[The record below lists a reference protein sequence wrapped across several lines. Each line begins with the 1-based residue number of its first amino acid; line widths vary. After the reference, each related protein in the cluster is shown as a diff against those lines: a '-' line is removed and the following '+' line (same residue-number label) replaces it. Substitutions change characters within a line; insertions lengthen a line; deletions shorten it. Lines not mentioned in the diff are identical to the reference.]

1 MDNEYIICLVIL
13 AIAAILIFL
22 IQKRNKGGDKKDSV
36 TKENIEAG
44 KSTPKS
50 TPAAKTGL
58 DKEKSSEDDKSLLYI
73 PPELVSA
80 DRGLSS
86 TGEDKWAAQND
97 HAKGDYDNT
106 HYAGDIPKKS
116 KNISD
121 RSASVDLRAEDK
133 DPDGKTTHNE
143 TVLIRKAQKN
153 ERSVSFYIY
162 RGKAE
167 KWTCLYCEMENP
179 VWTDVCQ
186 VCGEMRVKA

>member
-13 AIAAILIFL
+13 VVVAILIFL
-22 IQKRNKGGDKKDSV
+22 IRKRKKSGDKKDSV
-36 TKENIEAG
+36 PEKTIESG
-44 KSTPKS
+44 KG
-50 TPAAKTGL
+50 TPADKTGL
-58 DKEKSSEDDKSLLYI
+58 DKVETSEDSKSLLYI

-86 TGEDKWAAQND
+86 TGEDKLEDQND
-97 HAKGDYDNT
+97 HMKGNHDNT

-116 KNISD
+116 VNTSG
-121 RSASVDLRAEDK
+121 RGASVGTRTEDK
-133 DPDGKTTHNE
+133 NPDGKTTHDE
-143 TVLIRKAQKN
+143 TVLIRTAQKD
-153 ERSVSFYIY
+153 ERSVSLYTY
-162 RGKAE
+162 HGKAE